1 MDLQQAE
8 DVKDSKFD
16 LPLYYFERLSETS
29 LNHYFTMFER
39 RFAAVLGNLSKT
51 HGIAEMALAMGIK
64 TYEDNIA
71 QTILEYIKNDLKRRK
86 LMQR

>member
-1 MDLQQAE
+1 ML
-8 DVKDSKFD
+8 
-16 LPLYYFERLSETS
+16 
-29 LNHYFTMFER
+29 ER
-39 RFAAVLGNLSKT
+39 RFASVAGNLKKT

-71 QTILEYIKNDLKRRK
+71 DSVLGYIKNDLKRRK